1 MSTSEK
7 KEILKNKSA
16 IEEYLKVAQ
25 EKLEKSKL
33 ENDEEGVAVATFL
46 VSEYEGMLEEF
57 CKYYNI

>member
-1 MSTSEK
+1 MSTSEN

-46 VSEYEGMLEEF
+46 VAEYEGMLQEF
-57 CKYYNI
+57 CQHYGL

>member
-25 EKLEKSKL
+25 EKLEKAKL
-33 ENDEEGVAVATFL
+33 ENDVEGVATATFL
-46 VSEYEGMLEEF
+46 VSEYEGMLQEF
-57 CKYYNI
+57 CQYYGL